1 MLDPNLPSQFFESG
15 ASGVAFLEFKLF
27 RAPSVIVDLNIID
40 GTINRNDQKLDQWER
55 TKQKYRWK
63 NSIKKRVMEPTLR
76 RGWKA

>member
-40 GTINRNDQKLDQWER
+40 GTINRNDQKLDQ
-55 TKQKYRWK
+55 
-63 NSIKKRVMEPTLR
+63 
-76 RGWKA
+76 

>member
-40 GTINRNDQKLDQWER
+40 GTINRNDQKLDQWDG
-55 TKQKYRWK
+55 TKQKLSVEK
-63 NSIKKRVMEPTLR
+63 FNKKR
-76 RGWKA
+76 K